1 MVFICGLDIQKLLF
15 RHSVFPN
22 LVWSSMF
29 VLTVPSLHSLSFFL
43 LNQGSLGD
51 VVVQPYNSVLTLKRL
66 SLHADSVVSVYHYLL
81 NKS

>member
-1 MVFICGLDIQKLLF
+1 
-15 RHSVFPN
+15 
-22 LVWSSMF
+22 MF
-29 VLTVPSLHSLSFFL
+29 VLTVPSVALLFPIFL